1 MRSFLDTEG
10 ALHFFE
16 QSARRLRE
24 VRNEEINEE
33 EIKEE
38 ANDERDKAQQ
48 KIDLINSG
56 LKAKKP
62 WKTLEFDVASSKKMK
77 AQAMQQFEDPW
88 MTDLSTTIKT
98 YLKSAKVR
106 KLLND
111 LENWADGEK
120 VLSPK
125 EMKRLAS
132 GLLKILMARSGNRP
146 QVYGKAFTRA
156 HFATACKAGEAA
168 NPYAAWDPSRHSPD
182 GERHLVDGGA
192 SVYVRRNPHG
202 PDALDKDDLTAS
214 IL

>member
-1 MRSFLDTEG
+1 M
-10 ALHFFE
+10 
-16 QSARRLRE
+16 
-24 VRNEEINEE
+24 
-33 EIKEE
+33 
-38 ANDERDKAQQ
+38 
-48 KIDLINSG
+48 IDSG

-98 YLKSAKVR
+98 YLKSDKVR

-120 VLSPK
+120 VLSLK

-146 QVYGKAFTRA
+146 QVYGAAFTRA

-168 NPYAAWDPSRHSPD
+168 NPY

-202 PDALDKDDLTAS
+202 PDALDKDNQMQSEHWEVLKGRCVEVIS
-214 IL
+214 RRKHF

>member
-1 MRSFLDTEG
+1 M
-10 ALHFFE
+10 
-16 QSARRLRE
+16 
-24 VRNEEINEE
+24 
-33 EIKEE
+33 
-38 ANDERDKAQQ
+38 
-48 KIDLINSG
+48 IDSG

-77 AQAMQQFEDPW
+77 AQAMQQFEDPG
-88 MTDLSTTIKT
+88 MTDLATAIKT

-106 KLLND
+106 KLMND

-132 GLLKILMARSGNRP
+132 VLLKILMARSGNRP
-146 QVYGKAFTRA
+146 QVYGAAFTRA
-156 HFATACKAGEAA
+156 HFATAGEAA
-168 NPYAAWDPSRHSPD
+168 NPY

-202 PDALDKDDLTAS
+202 PDALDKDDQMQSEHWEVLKGRCVEVIS
-214 IL
+214 RRKHF

>member
-10 ALHFFE
+10 ALQFFD

-24 VRNEEINEE
+24 VRNE

-38 ANDERDKAQQ
+38 ANDERDKAQR
-48 KIDLINSG
+48 KIDLIDSG
-56 LKAKKP
+56 LKAG
-62 WKTLEFDVASSKKMK
+62 
-77 AQAMQQFEDPW
+77 
-88 MTDLSTTIKT
+88 MTDLATAIKT

-132 GLLKILMARSGNRP
+132 VLLKILMARSGNRP
-146 QVYGKAFTRA
+146 QVYGAAFTRA
-156 HFATACKAGEAA
+156 HFATAGEAA
-168 NPYAAWDPSRHSPD
+168 NPY

-202 PDALDKDDLTAS
+202 PDALNKDDLTAS